1 MSRPRWKFSVD
12 NRPISKVSLHS
23 GDSNG
28 DIVTNIKLVRALA
41 SVVLAFAVGGC
52 GLVAEGA
59 QIVAT
64 EVAAVYS
71 PPTATARPTRA
82 PATGVS
88 PSPTRSPSGTPAAA
102 PTPRPT
108 ARPSATP
115 VGATPEPRPS
125 ARDTD
130 LQIRVFGELWKTVKD
145 NYIYENFNGV
155 DWTALKPA
163 TESKIRAGLTSTEFS
178 TLMGDIVESL
188 SDDHSRYQSPIEVK
202 EEQARFRG
210 EQSYTGIGI
219 QWDLNR
225 EKKYVFVLT
234 VYPDSPAERAGI
246 RPHDHILAV
255 NGEPAVDAQGEAIV
269 SKVRG
274 PEGTSVTIT
283 VRQPGGTPRD
293 LTVTRAKV
301 TAKAKVDA
309 RLLDPAIAG
318 AKRIGYVLLPTFYE
332 EGIADQFR
340 DAVGGLMKGGNLDG
354 LIIDVRN
361 NGGGSLGEL
370 ERTLTVVA
378 NGVMGNQTTRA
389 GSKRQLRAR
398 GEKVGNSQ
406 TVPLAILTSKSSVS
420 AAEIFAGVL
429 QGAKRAKT
437 VGQDSAGNIEVLY
450 TYKFEDGS
458 QALIASETFR
468 LPDGSNWE
476 GTGVK
481 ADVPVP
487 NSGWDE
493 FTEASDPAIGA
504 AAALF
509 K

>member
-1 MSRPRWKFSVD
+1 MASAV
-12 NRPISKVSLHS
+12 L
-23 GDSNG
+23 
-28 DIVTNIKLVRALA
+28 ALA
-41 SVVLAFAVGGC
+41 IGGC

-82 PATGVS
+82 PATATL
-88 PSPTRSPSGTPAAA
+88 PAATRNPSGTPLSAATPAPAGSAA

-115 VGATPEPRPS
+115 IGATPEPRPS
-125 ARDTD
+125 AKDTE
-130 LQIRVFGELWKTVKD
+130 LQIRVFGELWKTVRD
-145 NYIYENFNGV
+145 NYIYEDFNGV

-163 TESKIRAGLTSTEFS
+163 TEAKIKAGMTSSEFFK
-178 TLMGDIVESL
+178 LMGDIVENL
-188 SDDHSRYQSPIEVK
+188 NDDHSRYQSPIEVK

-234 VYPDSPAERAGI
+234 VYPDSPAEKAGI

-255 NGEPAVDAQGEAIV
+255 NGEPAVDDQGEAIV

-274 PEGTSVTIT
+274 PEGTDVTIT
-283 VRQPGGTPRD
+283 VRRPGGTPRD
-293 LTVTRAKV
+293 LIVTRAKV
-301 TAKAKVDA
+301 TAKANVDA
-309 RLLDPAIAG
+309 RLLEPALAG
-318 AKRIGYVLLPTFYE
+318 AKRIGYILLPTFYE

-378 NGVMGNQTTRA
+378 NGVMGNQTTRS
-389 GSKRQLRAR
+389 GSKRALRAR
-398 GEKVGNSQ
+398 GEKIGNSQ

-429 QGAKRAKT
+429 QGAKRART

-481 ADVPVP
+481 VDVPVP